1 MKSKYK
7 KYTKLYM
14 KYLTIRSYRYGQ
26 TPFRIQLSWG
36 GGKVKQT
43 EHGAVDYESKET
55 VKGF

>member
-1 MKSKYK
+1 
-7 KYTKLYM
+7 M